1 MMKKTLIS
9 TAILALA
16 TLMSVPAAQAKE
28 WKTVTIGLEG
38 AYEPW
43 NLTKPDGSM
52 DGFEI
57 DLAKDI
63 CGRIKVECKFI
74 AQDWDGMIPGLNAGK
89 FDVIMDGMSITEE
102 RKKQI
107 DFSRPYAG
115 ERAGFATLKSNDLA
129 KLAGTGTIVTL
140 TGDAAHDKPTV
151 DALRDAVKGK
161 TIGVQ
166 VATNYAEWLAK
177 NFKDVATITEY
188 KTVGEADLDL
198 SAGRVDAT
206 IGDVTFYYSVLSRP
220 DHSEMALAGPEITG
234 AVWSEGIGP
243 AFRKADPELRDMFDK
258 AIGEALADGTIKKLS
273 LKWFK
278 TDMSPQ
284 TKS

>member
-1 MMKKTLIS
+1 MKKTLIS

-43 NLTKPDGSM
+43 NLTKPDGTM
-52 DGFEI
+52 DGFEV
-57 DLAKDI
+57 DLAKDL
-63 CGRIKVECKFI
+63 CGRIKVECKYI

-89 FDVIMDGMSITEE
+89 FDVIMDGMSITAE

-115 ERAGFATLKSNDLA
+115 ERAGFATLKSSDLA
-129 KLAGTGTIVTL
+129 KIPGKGTIVTL
-140 TGDAAHDKPTV
+140 SGDATKDKATL
-151 DALRDAVKGK
+151 DTLREALKGK
-161 TIGVQ
+161 SVGVQ

-177 NFKDVATITEY
+177 NFKDVVTVTEY

-198 SAGRVDAT
+198 AAGRVDAT
-206 IGDVTFYYSVLSRP
+206 VGDITFYASVLPKP
-220 DHSEMALAGPEITG
+220 DHSEMTLTGPEITG
-234 AVWSEGIGP
+234 PVWSEGIGP
-243 AFRKADPELRDMFDK
+243 AFRKSDTDLRDMFDK
-258 AIGEALADGTIKKLS
+258 AIGEAQADGTIKKLS

-278 TDMSPQ
+278 IDMSPEN
-284 TKS
+284 KS